1 MIRLFSLLL
10 ALHLALPALPGT
22 MSSSSLLWVPG
33 TVKAAS
39 DTDYDDSFEACIIK
53 DVYGAVHAIDFLVFG
68 M

>member
-1 MIRLFSLLL
+1 MIRLSSLLL

-39 DTDYDDSFEACIIK
+39 DTDYDGSFDTWIIK
-53 DVYGAVHAIDFLVFG
+53 DVYEAFHAIDYFVFG